1 MVMAAGFAA
10 MQQHPD
16 CCSTTT
22 AAACTSA
29 RLGLV
34 LDTVIVAVSIFIVL
48 RWDVLLI
55 A

>member
-1 MVMAAGFAA
+1 MAAGFAA

-16 CCSTTT
+16 CCSTT

-29 RLGLV
+29 RLGLI
-34 LDTVIVAVSIFIVL
+34 LDTVIAAVSIFIVL
-48 RWDVLLI
+48 RWDVLLR